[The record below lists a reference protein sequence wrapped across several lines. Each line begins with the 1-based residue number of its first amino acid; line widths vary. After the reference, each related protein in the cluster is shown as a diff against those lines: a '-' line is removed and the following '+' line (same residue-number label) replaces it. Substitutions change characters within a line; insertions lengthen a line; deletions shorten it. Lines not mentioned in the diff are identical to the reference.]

1 MFWGLTFTVKTA
13 HNVLV
18 RSVKEFL
25 RRRLQVHFSLS
36 FARPLLLLAAKSAL
50 APAIA
55 TIRCELLQ
63 ARGEWGT
70 SAC

>member
-1 MFWGLTFTVKTA
+1 
-13 HNVLV
+13 
-18 RSVKEFL
+18 
-25 RRRLQVHFSLS
+25 LQVHFSLS

-50 APAIA
+50 APAIV